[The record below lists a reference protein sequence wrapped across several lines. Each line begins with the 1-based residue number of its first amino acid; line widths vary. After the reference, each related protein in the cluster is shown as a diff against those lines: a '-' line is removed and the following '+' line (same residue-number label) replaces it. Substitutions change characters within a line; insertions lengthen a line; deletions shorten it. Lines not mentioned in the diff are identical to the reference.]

1 MSRISIVGGI
11 IMDIKGLP
19 FAGALLHNSNA
30 GQITYTSGGVG
41 RNIAENLARLDV
53 PVSMY
58 GVVGDDLF
66 GERLVSEGEALGIDM
81 SGVLTK
87 AGFRTAVDLGI
98 LQEDG
103 DLWVSVTELSITEQL
118 RVEDLASRKAI
129 GIAERLFDADYLI
142 VDANLSVEVLQYL
155 LTEANRRKIP
165 FIIDPVT
172 IQFTAKLNVLE
183 GDIFIATP
191 NRREAAQIT
200 RDVDKLLI
208 SCGEEGCI
216 SQLGTKSQLIPA
228 IPVEKMVDSTGA
240 GDAFLAGMVA
250 GLYYQQDW
258 ETSIRWGHA
267 CAALTIQTDRNVRAD
282 MSREKLQELL

>member
-1 MSRISIVGGI
+1 MSRISVVGGI

-30 GQITYTSGGVG
+30 GQITYTPGGVG
-41 RNIAENLARLDV
+41 RNIAENLARLDI
-53 PVSMY
+53 PISMF
-58 GVVGDDLF
+58 GIVGDDPF
-66 GERLVSEGEALGIDM
+66 GERLVKEGQKLGIDM
-81 SGVLTK
+81 SGVITK

-118 RVEDLASRKAI
+118 QVEDLARF
-129 GIAERLFDADYLI
+129 AERLFDASYLV

-155 LTEANRRKIP
+155 LTEANLRKIP

-172 IQFTAKLNVLE
+172 IQFTAKLNALQ
-183 GDIFIATP
+183 GDIAIATP

-208 SCGEEGCI
+208 SCGEEGCVAKIKQKEQLFPSI
-216 SQLGTKSQLIPA
+216 SVDK
-228 IPVEKMVDSTGA
+228 VVDSTGA
-240 GDAFLAGMVA
+240 GDAFLAGLVA

-258 ETSIRWGHA
+258 EASIQWGHA

-282 MSREKLQELL
+282 MSLEKLQDLL

>member
-1 MSRISIVGGI
+1 
-11 IMDIKGLP
+11 MDIKGLP

-30 GQITYTSGGVG
+30 GQITYTPGGVG

-53 PVSMY
+53 PVSMF
-58 GVVGDDLF
+58 GIVGDDPF
-66 GERLVSEGEALGIDM
+66 GERLIKEGQDLGIDM
-81 SGVLTK
+81 SEVLTK

-118 RVEDLASRKAI
+118 RVEDLARF
-129 GIAERLFDADYLI
+129 AERLFDASYLV

-155 LTEANRRKIP
+155 LTEANLRGIP

-172 IQFTAKLNVLE
+172 IQFTAKINALQ
-183 GDIFIATP
+183 GDIYIATP

-216 SQLGTKSQLIPA
+216 SQSGTKSQLIPA
-228 IPVEKMVDSTGA
+228 IVVDKMVDSTGA

-267 CAALTIQTDRNVRAD
+267 CAALTIQTDRNVRID
-282 MSREKLQELL
+282 MSLEKLQDIL